1 MKGRRLHHALARAVV
16 LAAAGWTFVAATS
29 AADRNLSWPSLNR
42 AQQEALA
49 PLQRD
54 WASIETSRKE
64 KWLEVVS
71 RFPTMPQEERMRVQQ
86 RMSEWARLTPAE
98 RGQARLQFQESRQ
111 LTPQERQARWE
122 AYQALPDEERRA
134 LAQRAKPAGKAA
146 SAVASSASGAKQ
158 NLVSVPAHAAAKPIA
173 PTVVQAKP
181 GATTTLM
188 STPVN
193 PPAHSRPGEPKI
205 TASHGYV
212 NPNTLLP
219 QAGPQRAVLRAAA
232 ASAPEAEA
240 RQ

>member
-1 MKGRRLHHALARAVV
+1 MARRRHHALARAVV
-16 LAAAGWTFVAATS
+16 LAAAAWALVAASS
-29 AADRNLSWPSLNR
+29 AADRNLSGPSLSR
-42 AQQEALA
+42 SQQEALA

-64 KWLEVVS
+64 KWLEVAS
-71 RFPTMPQEERMRVQQ
+71 KFPTMPPDERLRVQQ
-86 RMSEWARLTPAE
+86 RMAEWARLTPTE
-98 RGQARLQFQESRQ
+98 RGQARLRFQESRQ

-134 LAQRAKPAGKAA
+134 LAQRAKPAGKTA
-146 SAVASSASGAKQ
+146 SAVSSSASGAKQ
-158 NLVSVPAHAAAKPIA
+158 NLVSVPVHATAKPVA

-188 STPVN
+188 STPVT

-205 TASHGYV
+205 TASQGYV

-219 QAGPQRAVLRAAA
+219 QAGPQRATVRADA